1 MLLRSGLGSPTDIA
15 VVREATA
22 ALNSIFPATELGTFL
37 ALDRKDKERQLAEL
51 TSLVTG
57 IRLFNKVRGCFTRV
71 DLFHCEITLMYL
83 PMQKRFRPI
92 DAWLVSQRFNQA
104 IGVTYILRK
113 KNV

>member
-57 IRLFNKVRGCFTRV
+57 IRLFNKVWTVEMSSMIARET
-71 DLFHCEITLMYL
+71 EIGS
-83 PMQKRFRPI
+83 MQWI
-92 DAWLVSQRFNQA
+92 VSTSRS
-104 IGVTYILRK
+104 
-113 KNV
+113 

>member
-57 IRLFNKVRGCFTRV
+57 IRLFNKVPECFTCV
-71 DLFHCEITLMYL
+71 DFYYREITLMYIFL
-83 PMQKRFRPI
+83 CKR
-92 DAWLVSQRFNQA
+92 AY
-104 IGVTYILRK
+104 GLRSGCAGLIRQW
-113 KNV
+113 V